1 MIFLLSSNP
10 SCTRT
15 GDWAGAAANDGSGMK
30 IAMTHNRTI
39 KHYSKRNTQM
49 KITYSILGL
58 FAGAALFLA
67 TGCGKQ
73 EPPAGETPKAMNP
86 APSDAQKAAAE
97 AAPPAAVPAAPAPA
111 EPTPPAAA
119 TIPVPAVPAAA
130 TQAVTEAAAAPS
142 AMSAQTQG
150 LIDKAKGLVKSEK
163 YQEALNSLQ
172 QLKDMKLTDEQQ
184 KMVDDLKAQI
194 QTSLVKAAGTNAA
207 SALGNILGGKK

>member
-1 MIFLLSSNP
+1 
-10 SCTRT
+10 
-15 GDWAGAAANDGSGMK
+15 
-30 IAMTHNRTI
+30 
-39 KHYSKRNTQM
+39 M

>member
-1 MIFLLSSNP
+1 
-10 SCTRT
+10 
-15 GDWAGAAANDGSGMK
+15 
-30 IAMTHNRTI
+30 
-39 KHYSKRNTQM
+39 M

-58 FAGAALFLA
+58 TAGAALFLA
-67 TGCGKQ
+67 VGCGKQ

-86 APSDAQKAAAE
+86 APGDAQEAAAE
-97 AAPPAAVPAAPAPA
+97 AAPPAAAPA

-142 AMSAQTQG
+142 AMSAQAQG

-172 QLKDMKLTDEQQ
+172 QLKNMKLTDEQQ

-194 QTSLVKAAGTNAA
+194 QTSLVNAAGTNAA